1 MMMSDMVT
9 LIFFFAQILIFFGKL
24 LNLMS
29 FKQESGE
36 PTLKLYGLSFAL
48 VFLMVSLIAWVIML
62 AAFSAVAVD
71 SSFFWNNNIPSAAYV
86 EYGLYLQLSS
96 LMMVMISFF
105 TILEAWI
112 FLADKSKTRTDKDR
126 RVSFTERGLRLPTN
140 SLINNHSA

>member
-1 MMMSDMVT
+1 MMMNDMVT
-9 LIFFFAQILIFFGKL
+9 LVFFFAHIVIFFAKL

-29 FKQESGE
+29 FKQESDE
-36 PTLKLYGLSFAL
+36 PTLKLYGLPFAL

-71 SSFFWNNNIPSAAYV
+71 SSFFWNNDIPSAAYV
-86 EYGLYLQLSS
+86 EYSLYFQLSS
-96 LMMVMISFF
+96 LMMVVISFF

-112 FLADKSKTRTDKDR
+112 FLTDKSKTRTDRDR
-126 RVSFTERGLRLPTN
+126 RESFTERGIRLPTN